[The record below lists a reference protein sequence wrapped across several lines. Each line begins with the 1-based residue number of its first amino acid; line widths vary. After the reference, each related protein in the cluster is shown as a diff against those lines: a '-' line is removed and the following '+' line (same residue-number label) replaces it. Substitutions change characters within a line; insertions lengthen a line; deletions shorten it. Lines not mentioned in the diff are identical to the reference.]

1 MDKEAKNNLEEGFKK
16 LFSSSIILKK
26 QKYNKINKK
35 KSIFL
40 TLIKE
45 YNEALEKSLNLSN
58 QFKIDLYEY
67 EEIYFNVIDKLMILL
82 WGDEV
87 YDIINYYL
95 YDRVSLDGTS
105 SSFYEKQQ
113 NGDELEITL
122 KTPEDLYNYLIQ
134 RYPDFLN

>member
-26 QKYNKINKK
+26 QKYNKVNKK

-45 YNEALEKSLNLSN
+45 YSEALEKSLNLSN

-95 YDRVSLDGTS
+95 YDRVSLDGTP

>member
-26 QKYNKINKK
+26 QKYNKVNKK